1 MNPYVRY
8 AVLLVIAFVW
18 VYGGYWLLPMLG
30 LGSTATF
37 AVVLV
42 GAFVVGRLVQ
52 QALPADD

>member
-1 MNPYVRY
+1 MNTYVRY
-8 AVLLVIAFVW
+8 GVLLVIAFVW

-42 GAFVVGRLVQ
+42 GAVLVGRLVQ
-52 QALPADD
+52 QVFPADD